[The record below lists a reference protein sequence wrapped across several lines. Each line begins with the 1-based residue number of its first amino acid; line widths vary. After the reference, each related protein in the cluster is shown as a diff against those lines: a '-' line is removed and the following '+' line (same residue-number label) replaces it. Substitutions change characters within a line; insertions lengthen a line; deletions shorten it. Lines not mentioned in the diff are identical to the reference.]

1 MLIGFLKKYK
11 LQFLMGVFAL
21 IYGLIA
27 FVNHYCFRTFAL
39 DLGVYTNALY
49 DYAHGQWNDASLFK
63 EQSRNLLSD
72 HLDFTLIFLGPIS
85 HLLGHYTLQ
94 FAQICFVLFG
104 GLGIYK
110 FLLEKNINSTM
121 AFIATVHF
129 FLFFGIYAALSFD
142 YHSNV
147 LAAMLLPWF
156 LLFLQRKDLVKA
168 SVFFFLML
176 LCKESI
182 ALWLASVC
190 FALIIEYRKDK
201 KSVLYLSL
209 ATLFSFAYF
218 FLAIKFIMP
227 ALSPEKAYGHFKY
240 HVLGTDYL
248 DALKNVI
255 FHPLDFLKH
264 LFFNHTGNP
273 RYDWVKIEFYSFI
286 VFSGAIV
293 LFLKPS
299 YLLMLFLPI
308 VSKMCYDDP
317 AIWSIDCHYSIE
329 FAPVISLGL
338 FLVLGKLKSLNL
350 QRNLA
355 ILACVFTFAVSIR
368 LMDHTIYKHDYN
380 RLRIYQKGH
389 YSRGHN
395 IQIIHQYLKQIPT
408 NAAVSAQSPIL
419 PHLAYRDQAY
429 QYPLVKNAE
438 YIVVSRIE
446 PETYPIDKQCLIRG
460 LNDSIASGRWTVV
473 VDCLEISILKK
484 K

>member
-63 EQSRNLLSD
+63 EQPRNLLSD

-85 HLLGHYTLQ
+85 HLLGQYTLQ
-94 FAQICFVLFG
+94 FAQICFMLFG

-264 LFFNHTGNP
+264 LIFNHTGNP

-286 VFSGAIV
+286 AFSGAIV

-368 LMDHTIYKHDYN
+368 LMDHTIYKHDYT

-446 PETYPIDKQCLIRG
+446 PETYPIDKQSLIRG